1 MMIVWRLLGMIG
13 APILAVALGY
23 VWVTDAWTIRN
34 LRGDVAALT
43 GINTKLAAR
52 RDRLEAAIEGQ
63 AGWRV
68 RLSTAEKG
76 VKDLRSAV
84 IVQNK
89 MIDGLIRAA
98 VERQSAADAK
108 LAEVRADRDQIEAR
122 YTVILN
128 MSPQSDIARQAL
140 EIVLG
145 EVP

>member
-1 MMIVWRLLGMIG
+1 MIVWRLLGMIG